1 LNEADLSLDEL
12 RVRRSERAGRTN
24 TFGQMQKAPYPAL
37 PIPHH
42 GKEEPANGRQPCGGC
57 AMSKFIAVEELPQ
70 YAPGELKLDSS
81 AVGRPDFRMR
91 VFRYAPSDIWVP
103 PTEDFLIVVYRQ
115 GATAMNRRVTGAWK
129 QERVSRGITT
139 LLTRAE
145 PSHWRWANDIEV
157 SHFYISPAYMMKTAS
172 EAFDRDVGAIEL
184 HDLLGIDDPVLSWIN
199 EQMAHEVA
207 AGGPGGRLCY
217 DALSLQASIH
227 IIRKYAAVKFKMPSA
242 QGHFRP
248 AHARLIEDYI
258 QQNISRNITLDE
270 LAAICN
276 CTPIQFARKFHA
288 HYGIRPHA
296 FVQKQK
302 VEQACRH
309 LRRDNLA
316 LKEIALLSGF
326 ADQSHLNRVF
336 RRYRNCT
343 PAEYR
348 KGASGT

>member
-1 LNEADLSLDEL
+1 MNKL
-12 RVRRSERAGRTN
+12 VT
-24 TFGQMQKAPYPAL
+24 
-37 PIPHH
+37 I
-42 GKEEPANGRQPCGGC
+42 
-57 AMSKFIAVEELPQ
+57 EELPQ
-70 YAPGELKLDSS
+70 YAPGELTLDSS

-91 VFRYAPSDIWVP
+91 VFRYAPSDICVP
-103 PTEDFLIVVYRQ
+103 ATDNFLIVIYRQ
-115 GATAMNRRVTGAWK
+115 GVTAMNRRVTGAWK
-129 QERVSRGITT
+129 QERVGRGIAT

-145 PSHWRWANDIEV
+145 PSHWRWQNDIEV
-157 SHFYISPAYMMKTAS
+157 SHFYISPDFLTKTAS
-172 EAFDRDVGAIEL
+172 EAFDRDIGAIEL

-199 EQMAHEVA
+199 EQMVHEVA

-217 DALSLQASIH
+217 DALALQASVH
-227 IIRKYAAVKFKMPSA
+227 VLRKYAAVQFKMPCA
-242 QGHFRP
+242 RGPFRP

-270 LAAICN
+270 LAGICN

-288 HYGIRPHA
+288 HYGTRPHA

-302 VEQACRH
+302 VEQACRY
-309 LRRDNLA
+309 LRKDNLA

-336 RRYRNCT
+336 RRHLNCT

-348 KGASGT
+348 KGV